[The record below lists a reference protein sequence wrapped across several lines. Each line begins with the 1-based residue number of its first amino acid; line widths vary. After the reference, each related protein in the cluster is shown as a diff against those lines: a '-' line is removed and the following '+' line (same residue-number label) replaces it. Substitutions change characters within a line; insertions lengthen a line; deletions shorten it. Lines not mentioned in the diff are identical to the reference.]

1 MEESMN
7 KSCFEALPVSPNV
20 WWVGARD
27 WNVRNFHG
35 YETGRGSTYNAFL
48 VIDEKVTVIDAV
60 KAPFMPE
67 MLARIASVIDPAK
80 VDYVISNH
88 SEPDHSGGLPALI
101 TATNPEKV
109 FASVAGTKTLGAYYN
124 LKEITTVKTGDSI
137 SLGKGTISFVD
148 TKMLHWPDS
157 MVSYYDRDKL
167 LFSQDAFGM
176 HLACSPLWADE
187 CDKAIMDY
195 EARKYF
201 ANILNLQADRVIGL
215 LDALPGLNLDIQIIA
230 PDHGPLWRQDLG
242 WILDLYRD
250 AAEQKPVPRAVVA
263 YSTMWH
269 ATEKLAFALAE
280 GIRSTGVEVKVC
292 DLDAN
297 DRSAVMTEVARCGLM
312 AFGAPTMNNQVFP
325 KMADVLTYIKGLRP
339 KNKIG
344 FAFGAYGWS
353 GEGGKQ
359 IAAELEAMG
368 AEQPEGVF
376 QVKYMPT
383 DEDLDKIIEIGKK
396 LGTALLERC

>member
-1 MEESMN
+1 
-7 KSCFEALPVSPNV
+7 
-20 WWVGARD
+20 
-27 WNVRNFHG
+27 
-35 YETGRGSTYNAFL
+35 
-48 VIDEKVTVIDAV
+48 
-60 KAPFMPE
+60 
-67 MLARIASVIDPAK
+67 
-80 VDYVISNH
+80 
-88 SEPDHSGGLPALI
+88 
-101 TATNPEKV
+101 
-109 FASVAGTKTLGAYYN
+109 
-124 LKEITTVKTGDSI
+124 
-137 SLGKGTISFVD
+137 
-148 TKMLHWPDS
+148 
-157 MVSYYDRDKL
+157 
-167 LFSQDAFGM
+167 M

-312 AFGAPTMNNQVFP
+312 AFGAPTLSSLIMALMTSSRGVSCGKSNCHSFFSLPSFP
-325 KMADVLTYIKGLRP
+325 VLSVAPADTSFCATSAGCP
-339 KNKIG
+339 
-344 FAFGAYGWS
+344 
-353 GEGGKQ
+353 
-359 IAAELEAMG
+359 
-368 AEQPEGVF
+368 
-376 QVKYMPT
+376 
-383 DEDLDKIIEIGKK
+383 
-396 LGTALLERC
+396 